1 MKTNKVVYDQEKSR
15 EAIIVLAQ
23 LRFGINTESN
33 LSYQR
38 IKSYQRIRYTN
49 NSVCDSAIYVISD
62 SPRNPLRILARV
74 IFSLSLYQYILGN
87 ISTDEMKH
95 IISRFLIVDRMYW
108 EDRNDYRKMINL
120 K

>member
-1 MKTNKVVYDQEKSR
+1 METNKVVYDQEKSR
-15 EAIIVLAQ
+15 EALIILAQ
-23 LRFGINTESN
+23 LKFGVNTESN

-38 IKSYQRIRYTN
+38 IRYTH
-49 NSVCDSAIYVISD
+49 NSVCDSAIYAISD

-87 ISTDEMKH
+87 ISTDEMKR

-108 EDRNDYRKMINL
+108 GDRNDCSKMISL
-120 K
+120 I

>member
-1 MKTNKVVYDQEKSR
+1 METNKVVYDQNTSR
-15 EAIIVLAQ
+15 EALIILAQ
-23 LRFGINTESN
+23 LKFGVNTESN

-49 NSVCDSAIYVISD
+49 NSVCDSAIYAISD

-87 ISTDEMKH
+87 ISTDEMKR

-108 EDRNDYRKMINL
+108 GDRNDCSKMISL
-120 K
+120 I